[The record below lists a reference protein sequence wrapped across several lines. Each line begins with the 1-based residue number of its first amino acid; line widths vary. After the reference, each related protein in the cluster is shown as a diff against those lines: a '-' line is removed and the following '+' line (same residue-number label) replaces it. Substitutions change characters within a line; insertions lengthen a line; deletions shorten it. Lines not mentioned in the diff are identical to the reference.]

1 MPVTWV
7 INENLVT
14 RSVGDEMI
22 VLNLESGTF
31 HSLNSVGAALYRSM
45 RHGASVEALVEAVV
59 GEFEVDAEQAR
70 LDIEAF
76 LATEAS
82 AGLVERVSAT

>member
-31 HSLNSVGAALYRSM
+31 HSLNSVGAALYRRM
-45 RHGASVEALVEAVV
+45 RHGACVEALVEAVV

-70 LDIEAF
+70 LDIVEF
-76 LATEAS
+76 LEGEVE
-82 AGLVERVSAT
+82 AGLVEQVPVR